1 MRIYINGPLSKIH
14 AKIWAIGKILK
25 WTEEYFQKYNIE
37 NPRLDAEV
45 LLGYVLNKERI
56 FLYVHFDQPLDSEE
70 LAKFKECIKK
80 RAMKMPVAYIT
91 GVREF
96 MGLDFKVTEATLIP
110 RPDTEILVE
119 DAINEIVE
127 FYNANFNSQNKITSD
142 ARVIRIA
149 DICSGSGCIGLSVL
163 KSLEEKIA
171 DKNIFDLTMTDLSDK
186 ALEVTKKNA
195 ESLFEKDFSRIK
207 FLNGDLLCGES
218 CFDFILSNPPY
229 VPHEMTEDLLKDG
242 RSEPRLAL
250 DGDKDCGKNCSKEQK
265 RDERNSTCKNNFDL
279 TDVPFDTNDG
289 LAIIRRLIPLAYD
302 ALNDNGSFLM
312 ECGEYQTREVKL
324 LFEDAGFSDV
334 KILCDLS
341 GQERVV
347 KGKRI

>member
-1 MRIYINGPLSKIH
+1 MTLQTIKKNTVKVL
-14 AKIWAIGKILK
+14 
-25 WTEEYFQKYNIE
+25 EESGS
-37 NPRLDAEV
+37 PSAALDTDC
-45 LLGYVLNKERI
+45 LLQFFLNKDKTFI
-56 FLYVHFDQPLDSEE
+56 LTHHDLE
-70 LAKFKECIKK
+70 LTESQISDFNSLVEK
-80 RAMKMPVAYIT
+80 RKTGFPIAYIT
-91 GVREF
+91 GVKEF
-96 MGLDFKVTEATLIP
+96 YGYDFFVTPDVLIP
-110 RPDTEILVE
+110 KPDTEILVE
-119 DAINEIVE
+119 DAVNEIVE
-127 FYNANFNSQNKITSD
+127 FYNAQLNSIDDISSKTSANKNDISSNSR
-142 ARVIRIA
+142 RVKIA

-250 DGDKDCGKNCSKEQK
+250 DGDKDCGKEKK
-265 RDERNSTCKNNFDL
+265 FDERNSTCKNNFDL
-279 TDVPFDTNDG
+279 KEVPFNTNDG

-347 KGKRI
+347 KGKKI

>member
-1 MRIYINGPLSKIH
+1 MTLQI
-14 AKIWAIGKILK
+14 
-25 WTEEYFQKYNIE
+25 
-37 NPRLDAEV
+37 
-45 LLGYVLNKERI
+45 
-56 FLYVHFDQPLDSEE
+56 
-70 LAKFKECIKK
+70 IKK
-80 RAMKMPVAYIT
+80 NAVKALEESGSPSAALDTDCLLQFFLKKDKTYILTHHDLELTESQISDFNSLVEKRKTGFPIAYIT
-91 GVREF
+91 GKKEF
-96 MGLDFKVTEATLIP
+96 FGYDFFVTPDVLIP
-110 RPDTEILVE
+110 KPDTEILVE

-127 FYNANFNSQNKITSD
+127 FYNANFNSQNKIISD
-142 ARVIRIA
+142 VRVIRIA

-171 DKNIFDLTMTDLSDK
+171 DKIIFDLTMTDLSDK
-186 ALEVTKKNA
+186 ALAVTKKNA
-195 ESLFEKDFSRIK
+195 ESLFEKDFSKIK
-207 FLNGDLLCGES
+207 FLNGDLLCGET

-250 DGDKDCGKNCSKEQK
+250 DGDKDCGKEKKS
-265 RDERNSTCKNNFDL
+265 DERNSTCKNNFDL
-279 TDVPFDTNDG
+279 KEVPFDTNDG

-302 ALNDNGSFLM
+302 ALNNNGSFLM
-312 ECGEYQTREVKL
+312 ECGEYQTRKVKL

-347 KGKRI
+347 KGVK

>member
-1 MRIYINGPLSKIH
+1 MTLQ
-14 AKIWAIGKILK
+14 
-25 WTEEYFQKYNIE
+25 T
-37 NPRLDAEV
+37 
-45 LLGYVLNKERI
+45 
-56 FLYVHFDQPLDSEE
+56 
-70 LAKFKECIKK
+70 IKK
-80 RAMKMPVAYIT
+80 NTIKALEEAGSPSAALDTDCLLQFFLQKDKTFILTHYDLELTDNQVSGFNFLVEKRKTGFPIAYIT
-91 GVREF
+91 GVKEF
-96 MGLDFKVTEATLIP
+96 FGYDFFVTPDVLIP
-110 RPDTEILVE
+110 KPDTEILVE

-186 ALEVTKKNA
+186 ALAVTKKNA
-195 ESLFEKDFSRIK
+195 ESLFEKKFSKIK
-207 FLNGDLLCGES
+207 FLNGDLLCGET

-229 VPHEMTEDLLKDG
+229 VPHEMTENLLKDG

-279 TDVPFDTNDG
+279 TDVPFDTKDG

-302 ALNDNGSFLM
+302 ALNNNGSFLM
-312 ECGEYQTREVKL
+312 ECGEYQTRKVKL

-347 KGKRI
+347 KGVK

>member
-1 MRIYINGPLSKIH
+1 MTLQ
-14 AKIWAIGKILK
+14 
-25 WTEEYFQKYNIE
+25 T
-37 NPRLDAEV
+37 
-45 LLGYVLNKERI
+45 
-56 FLYVHFDQPLDSEE
+56 
-70 LAKFKECIKK
+70 IKK
-80 RAMKMPVAYIT
+80 NTVKALEESGSPTSSLDTDCLFQFFLQKDKTFILTHHDLELTDAQISDFNLLVEKCKTGFPIAYIT
-91 GVREF
+91 GKKEF
-96 MGLDFKVTEATLIP
+96 FGYDFFVTPDVLIP
-110 RPDTEILVE
+110 KPDTEILVE

-127 FYNANFNSQNKITSD
+127 FYNAQLNSIDDISSKTSANKNDISSN
-142 ARVIRIA
+142 ARKVKIA

-186 ALEVTKKNA
+186 ALAITKKNA
-195 ESLFEKDFSRIK
+195 ESLFKNDFSKIK
-207 FLNGDLLCGES
+207 FLNGDLLCGET

-229 VPHEMTEDLLKDG
+229 VPHEMTEELLTDG

-250 DGDKDCGKNCSKEQK
+250 DGDKDAGAKVNG
-265 RDERNSTCKNNFDL
+265 DERNSTCKNI
-279 TDVPFDTNDG
+279 TDVTDIPCNTRDG
-289 LAIIRRLIPLAYD
+289 LAIIRRLIPLAFD
-302 ALNDNGSFLM
+302 ALNCGGKFLM

-347 KGKRI
+347 KGVK

>member
-1 MRIYINGPLSKIH
+1 MTLQ
-14 AKIWAIGKILK
+14 
-25 WTEEYFQKYNIE
+25 T
-37 NPRLDAEV
+37 
-45 LLGYVLNKERI
+45 
-56 FLYVHFDQPLDSEE
+56 
-70 LAKFKECIKK
+70 IKK
-80 RAMKMPVAYIT
+80 NTVKALEESGSPSAALDTDCLLQFFLQKDKTFILTHHDLELTEVQVSDFNSLVEKRKTGFPIAYIT
-91 GVREF
+91 GKKEF
-96 MGLDFKVTEATLIP
+96 FGYDFFVTPDVLIP
-110 RPDTEILVE
+110 KSDTEILVE

-127 FYNANFNSQNKITSD
+127 FYNANFNSQNKITFD

-186 ALEVTKKNA
+186 ALAVTKKNA
-195 ESLFEKDFSRIK
+195 ESLFEKDFSKIK
-207 FLNGDLLCGES
+207 FLNGDLLCGET

-229 VPHEMTEDLLKDG
+229 VPHEMTENLLKDG

-250 DGDKDCGKNCSKEQK
+250 DGDKDCGKEQK

-279 TDVPFDTNDG
+279 TDVPFDTKDG

-312 ECGEYQTREVKL
+312 ECGEYQTRKVKL

-347 KGKRI
+347 KGCKG